1 MSNRRSKA
9 KGKGLTATKTLFRFF
24 YFVLSPLSFILIGM
38 PRNRDTEI
46 SHRLLAWYKKN
57 KRDLPWR
64 KTRDPY
70 RIWVSEIM
78 LQQTRVETAIPYYE
92 RFLKRFP
99 DVATL
104 ARAPLDSVLKAWEN
118 LGYYTRARHLHEAA
132 RVIVTRYGG
141 KLPDAKEQ
149 LLLLPGI
156 GAYTAG
162 AILSIAFEKPCA
174 AVDGNVIRVIARLF
188 GIEEPVDGSEM
199 KKKIEGIAQ
208 QIVPADEPGHFA
220 QALMDLG
227 SGICTPRSPDCPSCP
242 LAGLCIARKKGI
254 QEAIPAKKKAATV
267 PQREAAAAVIRNDAG
282 KVLLVKRPQRGLLGG
297 LWSFP
302 GSALDEGDAPAAR
315 LRKGLREE
323 LGLKIVPG
331 KELFRVEHG
340 YSHFSITVRVFDGRL
355 REAIPTPGGSV
366 KFQWAGKKDLPRFA
380 LSRLER
386 KILKEM
392 PAFKKTLP

>member
-1 MSNRRSKA
+1 MQ
-9 KGKGLTATKTLFRFF
+9 
-24 YFVLSPLSFILIGM
+24 
-38 PRNRDTEI
+38 RNRDTEI
-46 SHRLLAWYKKN
+46 SRRLLSWYKKN

-78 LQQTRVETAIPYYE
+78 LQQTRVDTVIPYYD

-99 DVATL
+99 DVTAL
-104 ARAPLDSVLKAWEN
+104 ARASLDSVLKAWEN

-132 RVIVTRYGG
+132 RVIATRHGG
-141 KLPDAKEQ
+141 KIPDAKEQ

-188 GIEEPVDGSEM
+188 GMEEPVDGKDSRKE
-199 KKKIEGIAQ
+199 IAGIAQ
-208 QIVPADEPGHFA
+208 RLVPADEPGHFV

-227 SGICTPRSPDCPSCP
+227 SGICTPRGTDCPICP

-254 QEAIPAKKKAATV
+254 QEAIPARKKAAPV
-267 PQREAAAAVIRNDAG
+267 PQRKAVAAVIRNDSG
-282 KVLLVKRPQRGLLGG
+282 KVLMVKRPQRGLLGG

-302 GSALDEGDAPAAR
+302 GSVLDGGDAPAAQ
-315 LRKGLREE
+315 LRKALLEE
-323 LGLKIVPG
+323 LGLKIFPG
-331 KELFRVEHG
+331 KELFQVEHG
-340 YSHFSITVRVFDGRL
+340 YSHFSITVQVFDGRL
-355 REAIPTPGGSV
+355 RGAIPTSGGSGTFRWV
-366 KFQWAGKKDLPRFA
+366 GKSDFPRLA
-380 LSRLER
+380 LSRLEM
-386 KILKEM
+386 KILKGLQ
-392 PAFKKTLP
+392 ACKKTLP